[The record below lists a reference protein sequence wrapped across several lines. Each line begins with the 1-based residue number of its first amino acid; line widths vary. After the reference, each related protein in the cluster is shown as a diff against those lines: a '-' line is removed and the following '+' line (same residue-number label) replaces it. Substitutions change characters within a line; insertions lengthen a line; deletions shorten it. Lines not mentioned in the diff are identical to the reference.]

1 MAQESRLVIVID
13 SQNAERN
20 ARNLG
25 NELNSIERKGEF
37 ASKSM
42 DSLSVATRALAGHM
56 AGLLTVGSAISKM
69 DTYTGLQNRLKLVTN
84 NQAELNKA
92 TEDTFRI
99 AQKTY
104 SAWDSVLQVYQR
116 FSDNAKTLNLTMDDT
131 ARLTETVSKAVAISG
146 ASAEAADAAL
156 VQFGQALAS
165 GTLRGEELNSVMEQT
180 PALAKAIAQG
190 MGITVGELRSVAAEG
205 KITSQEIVKALKNVQ
220 NDVDALFAKTDITI
234 GQSLT
239 LLNNEITKFVGE
251 AGKGSGAAQV
261 LAGSVQT
268 LASNLDLIADG
279 ALVVGIG
286 YITRAI
292 LMKSA
297 AIKEGMASTLASRQ
311 ASVLNAQAE
320 YAEATAAL
328 NAAKAHLANVRATNA
343 ETQAK
348 FGATAAATR
357 YAQAQAAV
365 TAATNAQTAAQIKL
379 NTATSIAGR
388 LAKGAFGLIGGWA
401 GVATLG
407 VMGLAAAYSYFNNK
421 AEEAKQKLAEQAKVA
436 EKADEELKKLT
447 GNDKAKAVNDLTTAF
462 NAQNKAL
469 EKSSRAVGSA
479 LIDIEN
485 YARGNREVEKISQ
498 EARTGTISYTEAI
511 ERLNKIKLPT
521 DLYENLKKQAAQ
533 YDDNASKA
541 SLSAE
546 KLKLLRVEV
555 KLGGN
560 EAQNAAIKQQK
571 HADALGNT
579 ATEAEKATKA
589 LQDYQAK
596 QKDSVIDS
604 IYKSG
609 WLDKGYTVAQAN
621 AILELQKAKG
631 MSAIL
636 SKDEIDSA
644 LRNLK
649 IIEEQQE
656 REDKLTEAKR
666 KQTKESEKKLKITQA
681 ELEVAKRSAALIESS
696 GLGKYAESKGIPS
709 SVIAGLLAQESKGI
723 REAKSHTGAIG
734 YFQTTSGY
742 RKQNNMSVADSY
754 DLEKSGK
761 IVIDNIAKV
770 YEKTGDLAQAILSH
784 NAGEG
789 GARQFTK
796 TGKVKGSA
804 ERNKE
809 VSQYVAKVSRY
820 SDIIAG
826 GVGKGGLSDGDSD
839 RAYGKQIKARL
850 ELVKQGLN
858 LQEQYEEEQAKRTKA
873 RNEEINLAQ
882 QTGQTALIPKIK
894 ERYKAQD
901 ELAKLQQDFEVNG
914 YKWTEEQKLD
924 YTYETNSLR
933 LVAEGKLS
941 EDQRQVAL
949 DGLKLQK
956 QQELGLLKLAQ
967 EQRLFQAKL
976 FLLSETEAMQERYR
990 LEREEI
996 AKTVKD
1002 EEEKRKR
1009 LALSRD
1015 QERLEALDRAAKAG
1029 QAWGG
1034 IQADMNGSGE
1044 FYRLDQERSSR
1055 LSAATNL
1062 LDSQQRVVN
1071 LNEQN
1076 SIEALNAQF
1085 EQQLIS
1091 QQDYE
1096 NQKTAIIQTAQD
1108 QRNQIAAEYAKNA
1121 KDIEDKYQQDR
1132 LNTQIAFGGQ
1142 MMGSL
1147 TSMFGSMFGEQSKAY
1162 KIMFAA
1168 DKAYAIAAAGI
1179 AIQQNIAAASKA
1191 GFPYNLPLIA
1201 GAVAQGASIIANIRA
1216 IKDQGFADG
1225 GYTGSGGKYEP
1236 AGIVHK
1242 GEVVWSQE
1250 DIRRWGGVGLVEN
1263 MRKSANPEAF
1273 INNHAINNTSAENV
1287 FNRSFLSSKAFN
1299 DNQNISNI
1307 FNQPTRE
1314 NQIIVNA
1321 FKPSK
1326 DAASRSEDVQSITNQ
1341 YAGNNTSF
1349 SEVLDKSI
1357 QSSKSFNASK
1367 SIISSLSN
1375 SKVLNSNVSNSTVQN
1390 AEKELLKEVSIFK
1403 DNGFADGGYTGKG
1416 KKYEIAGA
1424 VHKGEIVWSQDDIK
1438 KWGGVDKVEQMR
1450 RATSPESFVSN
1461 YAQNHTTFESIL
1473 NRANQSSR
1481 IFNQSKEISNI
1492 FNKSVQDDQI
1502 IYKGN
1507 GNVPTSATS
1516 DLYHDGKV
1524 YFSSNGLVQDRS
1536 NLEDVQDFT
1545 IGQAARPQ
1553 AEIMPSI
1560 EPSTPTINFK
1570 IEVINQ
1576 VSGATVE
1583 AEQLDEQT
1591 VRIIV
1596 KDELDKQLP
1605 RTVPKLVSDQIGNPN
1620 STISRSLTEN
1630 TTARRNRT

>member
-1 MAQESRLVIVID
+1 MAQEARLVIVID
-13 SQNAERN
+13 SER
-20 ARNLG
+20 AKRTAQDLSV
-25 NELNSIERKGEF
+25 ELDSITKKGDF

-42 DSLSVATRALAGHM
+42 DRMSVATRALAGYM

-84 NQAELNKA
+84 NQVELNKA

-180 PALAKAIAQG
+180 PALAKAIAKG

-220 NDVDALFAKTDITI
+220 DEVDALFAKTDITI

-251 AGKGSGAAQV
+251 AGKGSGAAQALSGSIQL
-261 LAGSVQT
+261 LAN
-268 LASNLDLIADG
+268 NLNLIADS
-279 ALVVGIG
+279 AFAIGIG
-286 YITRAI
+286 LMTKAVLTKTVAVQASIAASTKQVFATIAERNANIAAAKAEVESALAEAQSTQVTLTNIKATHAQIMAEIELEKVRLKAQITEQGRTATITRMAQ
-292 LMKSA
+292 LGRLQAQVALEVAAAETAQSAASSRLSAALTAQSVATSRLALAKSA
-297 AIKEGMASTLASRQ
+297 LMAIFSPMGLAI
-311 ASVLNAQAE
+311 A
-320 YAEATAAL
+320 ATAASFYL
-328 NAAKAHLANVRATNA
+328 LSSSSDEVKESLA
-343 ETQAK
+343 TQSDSVSDLTDK
-348 FGATAAATR
+348 
-357 YAQAQAAV
+357 Y
-365 TAATNAQTAAQIKL
+365 IKL
-379 NTATSIAGR
+379 NTVQALTEGVRLRKEIEQQNDAIDDASGAIKRFAYIQKELFKLSGSDYEDYQNAIKSIATGASDAGDLLKKMISSGRFSQNQIDKLIEFSSAVAESKNKIEQGNTALKLLNATSRQHVEVTAESIKQ
-388 LAKGAFGLIGGWA
+388 LTIQTNLTK
-401 GVATLG
+401 VATQNFTDMKTQMLDSLRAQVEFIRLNG
-407 VMGLAAAYSYFNNK
+407 GSEEQVKSLNKVIQAYSLNQISATDAVSKFNSTAK
-421 AEEAKQKLAEQAKVA
+421 IPAENIKGLQDHATKTDQSKIALNQANA
-436 EKADEELKKLT
+436 ELKKQNDLRNEYLKQHQT
-447 GNDKAKAVNDLTTAF
+447 VLAAQQGETNELNNQVAAQEKLNKLRDNANKDILKNDFLIKNTKAFGGGEKGLDKARAASEFYTDNKIPMTRSLT
-462 NAQNKAL
+462 
-469 EKSSRAVGSA
+469 
-479 LIDIEN
+479 
-485 YARGNREVEKISQ
+485 SQ
-498 EARTGTISYTEAI
+498 EAAIFEAW
-511 ERLNKIKLPT
+511 
-521 DLYENLKKQAAQ
+521 YKKQ
-533 YDDNASKA
+533 K
-541 SLSAE
+541 
-546 KLKLLRVEV
+546 
-555 KLGGN
+555 
-560 EAQNAAIKQQK
+560 
-571 HADALGNT
+571 
-579 ATEAEKATKA
+579 
-589 LQDYQAK
+589 
-596 QKDSVIDS
+596 
-604 IYKSG
+604 
-609 WLDKGYTVAQAN
+609 
-621 AILELQKAKG
+621 
-631 MSAIL
+631 
-636 SKDEIDSA
+636 
-644 LRNLK
+644 
-649 IIEEQQE
+649 
-656 REDKLTEAKR
+656 EAKDLQESITESSR

-709 SVIAGLLAQESKGI
+709 SVIAGLLAQESQGI

-914 YKWTEEQKLD
+914 YKWTEKQKLE

-941 EDQRQVAL
+941 EDQRKVAL
-949 DGLKLQK
+949 GGLELQK

-967 EQRLFQAKL
+967 EQRLFQAEQFMLGEMERIKKRYALEYDEISKITDLEERRRKMSAFQADFIRNGVGNPTIDQYDTSSQFLKSTNYTKPKQTNMQVLDEDYAQTYQKL
-976 FLLSETEAMQERYR
+976 KDNLAAVLESEKASY
-990 LEREEI
+990 
-996 AKTVKD
+996 
-1002 EEEKRKR
+1002 
-1009 LALSRD
+1009 
-1015 QERLEALDRAAKAG
+1015 QERLEAERVFKEARQQMDNEYHLKAIDARKADHDS
-1029 QAWGG
+1029 QLQLYSQMISSASSTWGG
-1034 IQADMNGSGE
+1034 LTQIVKDARGE
-1044 FYRLDQERSSR
+1044 NSRSFKAMFIAQQSFAIASAIISAH
-1055 LSAATNL
+1055 LAATQVAA
-1062 LDSQQRVVN
+1062 DAT
-1071 LNEQN
+1071 
-1076 SIEALNAQF
+1076 IPFFGA
-1085 EQQLIS
+1085 
-1091 QQDYE
+1091 
-1096 NQKTAIIQTAQD
+1096 K
-1108 QRNQIAAEYAKNA
+1108 IAASTAMLAMGYANA
-1121 KDIEDKYQQDR
+1121 
-1132 LNTQIAFGGQ
+1132 G
-1142 MMGSL
+1142 
-1147 TSMFGSMFGEQSKAY
+1147 
-1162 KIMFAA
+1162 
-1168 DKAYAIAAAGI
+1168 
-1179 AIQQNIAAASKA
+1179 
-1191 GFPYNLPLIA
+1191 LIA
-1201 GAVAQGASIIANIRA
+1201 GQTIA
-1216 IKDQGFADG
+1216 GFSDG
-1225 GYTGSGGKYEP
+1225 GFTGSGGKYQP

-1242 GEVVWSQE
+1242 GEIVWSQE
-1250 DIRRWGGVGLVEN
+1250 DIKRWGGVGLVEK

-1273 INNHAINNTSAENV
+1273 LNNNASADSV
-1287 FNRSFLSSKAFN
+1287 MRRAMMSSNAFIESQKQS
-1299 DNQNISNI
+1299 DI
-1307 FNQPTRE
+1307 FNQP
-1314 NQIIVNA
+1314 
-1321 FKPSK
+1321 
-1326 DAASRSEDVQSITNQ
+1326 
-1341 YAGNNTSF
+1341 
-1349 SEVLDKSI
+1349 
-1357 QSSKSFNASK
+1357 
-1367 SIISSLSN
+1367 
-1375 SKVLNSNVSNSTVQN
+1375 
-1390 AEKELLKEVSIFK
+1390 
-1403 DNGFADGGYTGKG
+1403 
-1416 KKYEIAGA
+1416 
-1424 VHKGEIVWSQDDIK
+1424 
-1438 KWGGVDKVEQMR
+1438 
-1450 RATSPESFVSN
+1450 
-1461 YAQNHTTFESIL
+1461 
-1473 NRANQSSR
+1473 
-1481 IFNQSKEISNI
+1481 
-1492 FNKSVQDDQI
+1492 VQDTQI

-1507 GNVPTSATS
+1507 RDTPKLATSATS

-1536 NLEDVQDFT
+1536 NLDDVQDFT
-1545 IGQAARPQ
+1545 LGRTSRPQ

-1591 VRIIV
+1591 
-1596 KDELDKQLP
+1596 
-1605 RTVPKLVSDQIGNPN
+1605 
-1620 STISRSLTEN
+1620 
-1630 TTARRNRT
+1630 

>member
-25 NELNSIERKGEF
+25 NELDSIERKGEF

-42 DSLSVATRALAGHM
+42 DNLSVATRALAGYM
-56 AGLLTVGSAISKM
+56 AGLVTVSSAISKM

-84 NQAELNKA
+84 NQVELNKA

-533 YDDNASKA
+533 YDDDNASKA

-839 RAYGKQIKARL
+839 RAYGEQIKARL

-924 YTYETNSLR
+924 YTYKTNSLR

-941 EDQRQVAL
+941 EDQRKVAL
-949 DGLKLQK
+949 DGLEQQK

-967 EQRLFQAKL
+967 EQRLFQARL
-976 FLLSETEAMQERYR
+976 SLLSETQAMQERYR

-996 AKTVKD
+996 LKNTKLSI
-1002 EEEKRKR
+1002 EERQK
-1009 LALSRD
+1009 LIALSKANQDKETRD
-1015 QERLEALDRAAKAG
+1015 KVNNAA
-1029 QAWGG
+1029 QNWGG
-1034 IQADMNGSGE
+1034 IQADMNGTGE
-1044 FYRLDQERSSR
+1044 FFRQDQERFSR
-1055 LSAATNL
+1055 LNAANDLADSQFAAT
-1062 LDSQQRVVN
+1062 D

-1076 SIEALNAQF
+1076 SLDGLNAQF
-1085 EQQLIS
+1085 EAGLIK

-1096 NQKTAIIQTAQD
+1096 NQKTAIIQAAQD
-1108 QRNQIAAEYAKNA
+1108 QRNQIAAEYAQNA
-1121 KDIEDKYQQDR
+1121 QDIEDKYHQDR
-1132 LNTQIAFGGQ
+1132 LNAQIALGGQ

-1179 AIQQNIAAASKA
+1179 AIQQSIAQAAKV
-1191 GFPYNLPLIA
+1191 GFPTNIPLIA
-1201 GAVAQGASIIANIRA
+1201 SAIAQGASIIANIRA

-1250 DIRRWGGVGLVEN
+1250 DIKRWGGVGLVEK

-1273 INNHAINNTSAENV
+1273 INNHAQNNTSIENV

-1299 DNQNISNI
+1299 DNKSISNISN
-1307 FNQPTRE
+1307 
-1314 NQIIVNA
+1314 
-1321 FKPSK
+1321 
-1326 DAASRSEDVQSITNQ
+1326 
-1341 YAGNNTSF
+1341 
-1349 SEVLDKSI
+1349 
-1357 QSSKSFNASK
+1357 
-1367 SIISSLSN
+1367 LSN

-1492 FNKSVQDDQI
+1492 FNQPVHDGQI

-1507 GNVPTSATS
+1507 SNVPTSATS

-1536 NLEDVQDFT
+1536 NLDDVQDFT
-1545 IGQAARPQ
+1545 MGKAARPQ

-1560 EPSTPTINFK
+1560 EPAAPTINFK

-1596 KDELDKQLP
+1596 TDELDKQLP
-1605 RTVPKLVSDQIGNPN
+1605 RKVPKLVSDQIANPN

-1630 TTARRNRT
+1630 TTARRNR

>member
-1 MAQESRLVIVID
+1 MAQEARLVIVID
-13 SQNAERN
+13 SER
-20 ARNLG
+20 AKRTAQDLSV
-25 NELNSIERKGEF
+25 ELDSITKKGDF

-42 DSLSVATRALAGHM
+42 DRMSVATRALAGYM

-84 NQAELNKA
+84 NQVELNKA

-180 PALAKAIAQG
+180 PALAKAIAKG

-220 NDVDALFAKTDITI
+220 DEVDALFAKTDITI

-251 AGKGSGAAQV
+251 AGKGSGAAQALSGSIQL
-261 LAGSVQT
+261 LAN
-268 LASNLDLIADG
+268 NLNLIADS
-279 ALVVGIG
+279 AFAIGIG
-286 YITRAI
+286 LMTKAVLTKTVAVQASIAASTKQVFATIAERNANIAAAKAEVESALAEAQSTQVTLTNIKATHAQIMAEIELEKVRLKAQITEQGRTATITRMAQ
-292 LMKSA
+292 LGRLQAQVALEVAAAETAQSAASSRLSAALTAQSVATSRLALAKSA
-297 AIKEGMASTLASRQ
+297 LMAIFSPMGLAI
-311 ASVLNAQAE
+311 A
-320 YAEATAAL
+320 ATAASFYL
-328 NAAKAHLANVRATNA
+328 LSSSSDEVKESLA
-343 ETQAK
+343 TQSDSVSDLTDK
-348 FGATAAATR
+348 
-357 YAQAQAAV
+357 Y
-365 TAATNAQTAAQIKL
+365 IKL
-379 NTATSIAGR
+379 NTVQALTEGVRLRKEIEQQNDAIDDASGAIKRFAYIQKELFKLSGSDYEDYQNAIKSIATGASDAGDLLKKMISSGRFSQNQIDKLIEFSSAVAESKNKIEQGNTALKLLNATSRQHVEVTAESIKQ
-388 LAKGAFGLIGGWA
+388 LTIQTNLTK
-401 GVATLG
+401 VATQNFTDMKTQMLDSLRAQVEFIRLNG
-407 VMGLAAAYSYFNNK
+407 GSEEQVKSLNKVIQAYSLNQISATDAVSKFNSTAK
-421 AEEAKQKLAEQAKVA
+421 IPAENIKGLQDHATKTDQSKIALNQANA
-436 EKADEELKKLT
+436 ELKKQNDLRNEYLKQHQT
-447 GNDKAKAVNDLTTAF
+447 VLAAQQGETNELNNQVAAQEKLNKLRDNANKDILKNDFLIKNTKAFGGGEKGLDKARAASEFYTDNKIPMTRSLT
-462 NAQNKAL
+462 
-469 EKSSRAVGSA
+469 
-479 LIDIEN
+479 
-485 YARGNREVEKISQ
+485 SQ
-498 EARTGTISYTEAI
+498 EAAIFEAW
-511 ERLNKIKLPT
+511 
-521 DLYENLKKQAAQ
+521 YKKQ
-533 YDDNASKA
+533 K
-541 SLSAE
+541 
-546 KLKLLRVEV
+546 
-555 KLGGN
+555 
-560 EAQNAAIKQQK
+560 
-571 HADALGNT
+571 
-579 ATEAEKATKA
+579 
-589 LQDYQAK
+589 
-596 QKDSVIDS
+596 
-604 IYKSG
+604 
-609 WLDKGYTVAQAN
+609 
-621 AILELQKAKG
+621 
-631 MSAIL
+631 
-636 SKDEIDSA
+636 
-644 LRNLK
+644 
-649 IIEEQQE
+649 
-656 REDKLTEAKR
+656 EAKDLQESITESSR

-709 SVIAGLLAQESKGI
+709 SVIAGLLAQESQGI

-914 YKWTEEQKLD
+914 YKWTEKQKLE

-941 EDQRQVAL
+941 EDQRKVAL
-949 DGLKLQK
+949 GGLELQK

-967 EQRLFQAKL
+967 EQRLFQAEQFMLGEMERIKKRYALEYDEISKITDLEERRRKMSAFQADFIRNGVGNPTIDQYDTSSQFLKSTNYTKPKQTNMQVLDEDYAQTYQKL
-976 FLLSETEAMQERYR
+976 KDNLAAVLESEKASY
-990 LEREEI
+990 
-996 AKTVKD
+996 
-1002 EEEKRKR
+1002 
-1009 LALSRD
+1009 
-1015 QERLEALDRAAKAG
+1015 QERLEAERVFKEARQQMDNEYHLKAIDARKADHDS
-1029 QAWGG
+1029 QLQLYSQMISSASSTWGG
-1034 IQADMNGSGE
+1034 LTQIVKDARGE
-1044 FYRLDQERSSR
+1044 NSRSFKAMFIAQQSFAIASAIISAH
-1055 LSAATNL
+1055 LAATQVAA
-1062 LDSQQRVVN
+1062 DAT
-1071 LNEQN
+1071 
-1076 SIEALNAQF
+1076 IPFFGA
-1085 EQQLIS
+1085 
-1091 QQDYE
+1091 
-1096 NQKTAIIQTAQD
+1096 K
-1108 QRNQIAAEYAKNA
+1108 IAASTAMLAMGYANA
-1121 KDIEDKYQQDR
+1121 
-1132 LNTQIAFGGQ
+1132 G
-1142 MMGSL
+1142 
-1147 TSMFGSMFGEQSKAY
+1147 
-1162 KIMFAA
+1162 
-1168 DKAYAIAAAGI
+1168 
-1179 AIQQNIAAASKA
+1179 
-1191 GFPYNLPLIA
+1191 LIA
-1201 GAVAQGASIIANIRA
+1201 GQTIA
-1216 IKDQGFADG
+1216 GFSDG
-1225 GYTGSGGKYEP
+1225 GFTGSGGKYQP

-1242 GEVVWSQE
+1242 GEIVWSQE
-1250 DIRRWGGVGLVEN
+1250 DIKRWGGVGLVEK

-1273 INNHAINNTSAENV
+1273 LNNNASADSV
-1287 FNRSFLSSKAFN
+1287 MRRAMMSSNAFIESQKQS
-1299 DNQNISNI
+1299 DI
-1307 FNQPTRE
+1307 FNQP
-1314 NQIIVNA
+1314 
-1321 FKPSK
+1321 
-1326 DAASRSEDVQSITNQ
+1326 
-1341 YAGNNTSF
+1341 
-1349 SEVLDKSI
+1349 
-1357 QSSKSFNASK
+1357 
-1367 SIISSLSN
+1367 
-1375 SKVLNSNVSNSTVQN
+1375 
-1390 AEKELLKEVSIFK
+1390 
-1403 DNGFADGGYTGKG
+1403 
-1416 KKYEIAGA
+1416 
-1424 VHKGEIVWSQDDIK
+1424 
-1438 KWGGVDKVEQMR
+1438 
-1450 RATSPESFVSN
+1450 
-1461 YAQNHTTFESIL
+1461 
-1473 NRANQSSR
+1473 
-1481 IFNQSKEISNI
+1481 
-1492 FNKSVQDDQI
+1492 VQDTQI

-1507 GNVPTSATS
+1507 RSVPITSSSASS
-1516 DLYHDGKV
+1516 DLFHDGKV
-1524 YFSSNGLVQDRS
+1524 YFSSNGFVQDRS

-1545 IGQAARPQ
+1545 MGQAARPQ

-1560 EPSTPTINFK
+1560 EPASPTINFK

-1605 RTVPKLVSDQIGNPN
+1605 RTVPKLVS
-1620 STISRSLTEN
+1620 
-1630 TTARRNRT
+1630 

>member
-1 MAQESRLVIVID
+1 MPPLKVVFYCLKESQMAQEARLVIVID
-13 SQNAERN
+13 SER
-20 ARNLG
+20 AKRTAQDLSV
-25 NELNSIERKGEF
+25 ELDSITKKGDF

-42 DSLSVATRALAGHM
+42 DRMSVATRALAGYM

-84 NQAELNKA
+84 NQVELNKA

-180 PALAKAIAQG
+180 PALAKAIAKG

-205 KITSQEIVKALKNVQ
+205 KITSQEIVKALRNVES
-220 NDVDALFAKTDITI
+220 DVDALFAKTDITI
-234 GQSLT
+234 EQSLT

-421 AEEAKQKLAEQAKVA
+421 AEGAKQKLAEQAKVA

-560 EAQNAAIKQQK
+560 EAQNAAIQHQKQ
-571 HADALGNT
+571 ADALGNT

-882 QTGQTALIPKIK
+882 QTGQTALIPKIN
-894 ERYKAQD
+894 ERYDAEDKLAQ
-901 ELAKLQQDFEVNG
+901 KQFDFEVNG

-933 LVAEGKLS
+933 LVTEGKLT
-941 EDQRQVAL
+941 EEQRKIAI
-949 DGLKLQK
+949 DSFKLQQ

-967 EQRLFQAKL
+967 EQRLFQAKQA
-976 FLLSETEAMQERYR
+976 LLTETQAMQERYR

-996 AKTVKD
+996 LKNTKLSI
-1002 EEEKRKR
+1002 EERQK
-1009 LALSRD
+1009 LIALSKANQDKETRD
-1015 QERLEALDRAAKAG
+1015 KVNNAVQN
-1029 QAWGG
+1029 WGG
-1034 IQADMNGSGE
+1034 IQASITGNSGQFALE
-1044 FYRLDQERSSR
+1044 QERFRRYDASQKVF
-1055 LSAATNL
+1055 
-1062 LDSQQRVVN
+1062 DSQLADIETQ
-1071 LNEQN
+1071 EQDPN
-1076 SIEALNAQF
+1076 ANMVALNAQREQIMKEHF
-1085 EQQLIS
+1085 ERLKLIESTYQNDSMNLQLGYGASVTGALAGMFKNMLGESSSAYHVLYES
-1091 QQDYE
+1091 QR
-1096 NQKTAIIQTAQD
+1096 AFALAQAGM
-1108 QRNQIAAEYAKNA
+1108 NMWKAAS
-1121 KDIEDKYQQDR
+1121 D
-1132 LNTQIAFGGQ
+1132 
-1142 MMGSL
+1142 
-1147 TSMFGSMFGEQSKAY
+1147 
-1162 KIMFAA
+1162 
-1168 DKAYAIAAAGI
+1168 AYANEPGTWYQKAAAAAI
-1179 AIQQNIAAASKA
+1179 ATIKSGTFVSLIQAAT
-1191 GFPYNLPLIA
+1191 P
-1201 GAVAQGASIIANIRA
+1201 
-1216 IKDQGFADG
+1216 QGFADG
-1225 GYTGSGGKYEP
+1225 GYTGNGLKHTP

-1250 DIRRWGGVGLVEN
+1250 DIKRWGGVSVVES
-1263 MRKSANPEAF
+1263 MRQSNPSGYANGGYVS
-1273 INNHAINNTSAENV
+1273 NNQSDAIAIRRESRQFEAINSNQSQLNTNEKPINV
-1287 FNRSFLSSKAFN
+1287 YV
-1299 DNQNISNI
+1299 
-1307 FNQPTRE
+1307 T
-1314 NQIIVNA
+1314 VNA
-1321 FKPSK
+1321 DGTSK
-1326 DAASRSEDVQSITNQ
+1326 TETENDS
-1341 YAGNNTSF
+1341 
-1349 SEVLDKSI
+1349 
-1357 QSSKSFNASK
+1357 
-1367 SIISSLSN
+1367 
-1375 SKVLNSNVSNSTVQN
+1375 
-1390 AEKELLKEVSIFK
+1390 
-1403 DNGFADGGYTGKG
+1403 
-1416 KKYEIAGA
+1416 
-1424 VHKGEIVWSQDDIK
+1424 
-1438 KWGGVDKVEQMR
+1438 
-1450 RATSPESFVSN
+1450 
-1461 YAQNHTTFESIL
+1461 
-1473 NRANQSSR
+1473 
-1481 IFNQSKEISNI
+1481 
-1492 FNKSVQDDQI
+1492 
-1502 IYKGN
+1502 
-1507 GNVPTSATS
+1507 
-1516 DLYHDGKV
+1516 
-1524 YFSSNGLVQDRS
+1524 
-1536 NLEDVQDFT
+1536 
-1545 IGQAARPQ
+1545 
-1553 AEIMPSI
+1553 
-1560 EPSTPTINFK
+1560 
-1570 IEVINQ
+1570 
-1576 VSGATVE
+1576 
-1583 AEQLDEQT
+1583 
-1591 VRIIV
+1591 
-1596 KDELDKQLP
+1596 KQLG
-1605 RTVPKLVSDQIGNPN
+1605 QMIGNAVR
-1620 STISRSLTEN
+1620 TIIRQEQRQGGLLSK
-1630 TTARRNRT
+1630 